1 MYNKRTKMVME
12 SINVVIDDTIS
23 EKDIDDD
30 GEGLNLKKNRVMI
43 IFLKV
48 MMLRKIHRKRSLHLL
63 YQEGRLDQHKDLQ
76 AHSLLRK
83 SNLQSLV
90 MRNLPLPRDHCHE

>member
-1 MYNKRTKMVME
+1 MK

-23 EKDIDDD
+23 KKDIDDD

-76 AHSLLRK
+76 AHSLLWK

>member
-1 MYNKRTKMVME
+1 M
-12 SINVVIDDTIS
+12 VIDDTIS

-63 YQEGRLDQHKDLQ
+63 YQEGRLD
-76 AHSLLRK
+76 
-83 SNLQSLV
+83 
-90 MRNLPLPRDHCHE
+90 

>member
-1 MYNKRTKMVME
+1 ME

-48 MMLRKIHRKRSLHLL
+48 MMLRKVHRKRSLHLL

-76 AHSLLRK
+76 ALSSLQK
-83 SNLQSLV
+83 YNLQSL
-90 MRNLPLPRDHCHE
+90 MIGNLQLLRNHHQE